1 MCNGTITVMV
11 IYTASAGPGGPITLH
26 PITITPL
33 HITAAHYT
41 LGRGRE
47 TLKHE
52 FVVILCSPPWR
63 PRCECPCPSPMHR
76 RHEHA
81 SIATMITQGITHW
94 HTQWSFGPLYIYFSP
109 PPSVVSNQ
117 CNSPLHHVIPHYTYK
132 SWDPITL
139 QLHYTLQPIT
149 RVM

>member
-1 MCNGTITVMV
+1 MYLRSCAFLGCVRWDLKNKYFLEVKQIVYIFITSKLRDNDRCGSHGSVVVNLSKPNLKVHYMCNGPITVMV

-52 FVVILCSPPWR
+52 FVVILCSPP
-63 PRCECPCPSPMHR
+63 
-76 RHEHA
+76 
-81 SIATMITQGITHW
+81 
-94 HTQWSFGPLYIYFSP
+94 
-109 PPSVVSNQ
+109 
-117 CNSPLHHVIPHYTYK
+117 
-132 SWDPITL
+132 
-139 QLHYTLQPIT
+139 
-149 RVM
+149 